1 MRTWNGPRI
10 SISRKPMK
18 ISAFLLFF
26 VLLFTQYS
34 QAINLGDSPDG
45 NWSIQSTAQDAIAIF
60 NSAGRPVTI
69 LDRGINASRR
79 FRAKWSGDSKSVV
92 LLDQAPLGSGIIAA
106 WFDGSRWHP
115 TVEPDTDIDQAEA
128 LAESQGIHGEV
139 KAEER
144 GLENWISPDSIQLH
158 GVLRYLGGKEFP
170 YSYTLQ
176 IIPGSYPVNRG
187 GFETG
192 GLKASNFQAVAD

>member
-1 MRTWNGPRI
+1 
-10 SISRKPMK
+10 MK
-18 ISAFLLFF
+18 ISALLLFS
-26 VLLFTQYS
+26 VLLLTQYC
-34 QAINLGDSPDG
+34 QAITIANSPDG
-45 NWSIQSTAQDAIAIF
+45 KWSIQSTTQDAIAIF

-69 LDRGINASRR
+69 LDRDINGSRHL
-79 FRAKWSGDSKSVV
+79 RAKWSSDSKSVV

-106 WFDGSRWHP
+106 WFDGTRWHP

-128 LAESQGIHGEV
+128 LAKSQGITGEV

-144 GLENWISPDSIQLH
+144 GLGSWVSTDTIQLH
-158 GVLRYLGGKEFP
+158 GLLRYLGGKEFP
-170 YSYTLQ
+170 YSYTLR

-192 GLKASNFQAVAD
+192 GLKASNFQAGGD